1 MQVTT
6 IQNAQKNLEQLVYQV
21 DNDAEPIM
29 IFLDD
34 SHKAV
39 LLSDREFTAWQETEY
54 LLSNPA
60 NASHLRKSL
69 EQARAGQ
76 FSERELKECQIL
88 I

>member
-6 IQNAQKNLEQLVYQV
+6 IQNAKNNLEQLIHQV
-21 DNDAEPIM
+21 DTDAEPIM

-39 LLSDREFTAWQETEY
+39 LLSEREFTAWQETEY

-60 NASHLRKSL
+60 NAAHLRKSL
-69 EQARAGQ
+69 EQARTGQ
-76 FSERELKECQIL
+76 VTERELSDV
-88 I
+88 

>member
-6 IQNAQKNLEQLVYQV
+6 IQHAKSHLEQLIHQV
-21 DNDAEPIM
+21 DTDAEPIM

-39 LLSDREFTAWQETEY
+39 LLSESEFAAWQETDY

-60 NASHLRKSL
+60 NAAHLQTSL
-69 EQARAGQ
+69 EQAQTGRVV
-76 FSERELKECQIL
+76 ERELVDI
-88 I
+88 

>member
-21 DNDAEPIM
+21 DNDAAPIM

-39 LLSDREFTAWQETEY
+39 LLSEREFTAWQETEY

-60 NASHLRKSL
+60 NAAHLRKSL

-76 FSERELKECQIL
+76 FSERELL
-88 I
+88 DA

>member
-34 SHKAV
+34 SHKVV
-39 LLSDREFTAWQETEY
+39 LLSEREFTAWQETEY

-60 NASHLRKSL
+60 NAAHLRKSL

-76 FSERELKECQIL
+76 FSERELL
-88 I
+88 DA